1 MVTAVVRTLTLAAC
15 ALVLAGLAF
24 MIDSWVIDGL
34 LVVLLA
40 LLAVERITASRHHRR
55 ELAEAS
61 RLAHEDEL
69 TGLGNRRATLARLTK
84 ALGTGGPVSLVLAD
98 LDDFKAVNDTYG
110 HDVGDRVLQ
119 VVAGRLTGACE
130 PDQFVSRLGG
140 DEFAVVTEGDGAV
153 DPSILADQLR
163 VALLMGISVGTAA
176 VTVGASIGVAIRT
189 AQDVCPTDLLIR
201 ADAAM
206 YRAKPRP
213 GRSRAAVV
221 LAREQSAREARPSCR
236 CARSRV

>member
-119 VVAGRLTGACE
+119 VVARRLTGACD
-130 PDQFVSRLGG
+130 PDQFVGRLGG
-140 DEFAVVTEGDGAV
+140 DEFAVSPREMA
-153 DPSILADQLR
+153 PSTPR
-163 VALLMGISVGTAA
+163 YS
-176 VTVGASIGVAIRT
+176 
-189 AQDVCPTDLLIR
+189 PTGCGL
-201 ADAAM
+201 
-206 YRAKPRP
+206 P
-213 GRSRAAVV
+213 
-221 LAREQSAREARPSCR
+221 C
-236 CARSRV
+236 